1 MSDPQ
6 VSEPSTDETIGDP
19 TVDSTVD
26 PTGSPS
32 ADDREDAT
40 DRHRHTGRR
49 VAFVVGSGRS
59 GTSTMSG
66 TLQALGMYV
75 PQPEVSANETNP
87 RGFGEPKWVVDFHER
102 LLNRVRVQ
110 TADARPSAWLD
121 TGRPG
126 TREVWRN
133 QLHDWLVE
141 QFETAETPPSED
153 EDGVSELCVKDPRLV
168 WFISMWRSAAIRC
181 HAEPSYITMLRPPT
195 EVVGSKQ
202 KYYAGQQTA
211 ISRTAGWVNVMLHT
225 ELATRDS
232 ARAFVRY
239 SDLLTDWTVPVY
251 ALGEQL
257 QYDAVLRAKP
267 KDLQRVHAFIDP
279 ALRRVQV
286 SWDDLGVPG
295 KLREFADETWQ
306 VFDKLAEPGG
316 DTPDVRATLGQ
327 IREAY
332 VDYYETA
339 EAITQSTAASARM
352 AGVVA
357 ERDRQA
363 ATASTEADGDALSRL
378 PHGVRAM
385 VPESARRAVRERLAR
400 RRGDQ

>member
-1 MSDPQ
+1 MSDPHE
-6 VSEPSTDETIGDP
+6 SGEPTP
-19 TVDSTVD
+19 
-26 PTGSPS
+26 SP
-32 ADDREDAT
+32 DDREDAA
-40 DRHRHTGRR
+40 DHHRQTGRR

-75 PQPEVSANETNP
+75 PRPEVSANETNP

-110 TADARPSAWLD
+110 TADARPSAWFD

-133 QLHDWLVE
+133 MLHDWLAE
-141 QFETAETPPSED
+141 QFEIAETPQSD
-153 EDGVSELCVKDPRLV
+153 DVDGVSELCIKDPRLV
-168 WFISMWRSAAIRC
+168 WFIAMWRSAAIRC

-202 KYYAGQQTA
+202 KYYGGQQAAGGQSTV
-211 ISRTAGWVNVMLHT
+211 SRAAGWVNVMLHT

-257 QYDAVLRAKP
+257 GYDAVLRAKP

-279 ALRRVQV
+279 SLRRVQV
-286 SWDDLGVPG
+286 DWDDLGVPTR
-295 KLREFADETWQ
+295 LREFADETWQ
-306 VFDKLAEPGG
+306 VLDRFADPGG
-316 DTPDVRATLGQ
+316 DTPEARATLEQ
-327 IREAY
+327 IRDAY
-332 VDYYETA
+332 AEFYDTA
-339 EAITQSTAASARM
+339 EAITQSTAASARL
-352 AGVVA
+352 AGIVT
-357 ERDRQA
+357 ERDRLA
-363 ATASTEADGDALSRL
+363 ATDRPGGDPAAADGDVLSRL

-385 VPESARRAVRERLAR
+385 VPEGARRAVRERLTR
-400 RRGDQ
+400 RRAQQ